1 MTEVSANLVNDPQVA
16 STLAAPIHYTDI
28 LDHPAMVALCQVWGG
43 QWAALSMGH
52 RRLVAA
58 QLLAQVALDEL
69 GAAGDPLEEL
79 AFCVQF
85 PFNREAL
92 IQHFYD
98 LDKNLDAIQCLAL
111 VQELQRDP
119 AKI

>member
-1 MTEVSANLVNDPQVA
+1 MTHVSENLVNDPRVA
-16 STLAAPIHYTDI
+16 STLATPLHYTDI
-28 LDHPAMVALCQVWGG
+28 LDHPSMVSLCQAWGG
-43 QWAALSMGH
+43 QWEALSMAH

-69 GAAGDPLEEL
+69 GLAGDPLEEL

-85 PFNREAL
+85 PLNREAL

-98 LDKNLDAIQCLAL
+98 LDENLDAIQCLAM
-111 VQELQRDP
+111 VKELQRDP
-119 AKI
+119 AKF